1 MYIWSF
7 MTATNQNIGLYHF
20 KVRYWD
26 DKNDEVYDTS
36 GIVAA
41 PSYAGAAQMIEHTYN
56 VFRIDE
62 LYETFILLDEE
73 DIDYTF
79 DNLKLE
85 KS

>member
-1 MYIWSF
+1 
-7 MTATNQNIGLYHF
+7 MTATNDGVGLYHF
-20 KVRYWD
+20 RVRYWCD
-26 DKNDEVYDTS
+26 YNDEILETTGV
-36 GIVAA
+36 VAA

-56 VFRIDE
+56 VMRIDE

-79 DNLKLE
+79 DNLKLD